1 MKKMFK
7 NIVLLL
13 ALMVFAFTGNISASA
28 LSSSQASNTSN
39 TSQAGEVMGTVY
51 PYEFRSGDNTV
62 VIESDPERIVSLSP
76 TFTEVIFALG
86 EGGNLVGRT
95 DYCDYPAE
103 TKDIPSV
110 GSMSQP
116 SIEKIVELKPDVV
129 FVSFLKPEVT
139 EQIEK
144 AGVKVIQIPAGDSF
158 EGSYRN
164 MEEIGKILDRNEEA
178 KKITDAI
185 KTKIEE
191 VKEKVGAAPKVTA
204 YYVAG
209 FGETGDYT
217 AGDKTFINDII
228 DAAGGDNVA
237 KDSEGWKYT
246 SEKLMEKNPEIV
258 FIGQMA
264 KLADTFK
271 ETEPYKNLDSVKN
284 GKVFEVN
291 DNLINRE
298 GPRMGEAV
306 EMMAKVFH
314 PELFR

>member
-271 ETEPYKNLDSVKN
+271 ETEPYKNLDAVKN
-284 GKVFEVN
+284 GKVFEVD